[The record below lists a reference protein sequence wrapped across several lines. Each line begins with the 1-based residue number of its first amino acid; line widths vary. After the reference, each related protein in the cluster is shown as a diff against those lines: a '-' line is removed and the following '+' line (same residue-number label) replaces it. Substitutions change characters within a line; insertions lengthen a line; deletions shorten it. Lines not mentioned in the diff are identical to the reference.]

1 MQAVRKLTAC
11 RPLNIAKPAAS
22 SAAMDRVPGKADSS
36 VSSSTSELTIRDTTK
51 KQSLIQLLT
60 LGTLPETA
68 IAWSLITQN
77 YNSPEILLQTQYEKR
92 ILVHVLLGK
101 DLKF

>member
-1 MQAVRKLTAC
+1 MQAVRKLTAR

-22 SAAMDRVPGKADSS
+22 SAAMDRIPGKAASS
-36 VSSSTSELTIRDTTK
+36 VSSSTSELTIT
-51 KQSLIQLLT
+51 
-60 LGTLPETA
+60 ETA
-68 IAWSLITQN
+68 IVITQN
-77 YNSPEILLQTQYEKR
+77 YNPPEILLQTQYEKR

>member
-1 MQAVRKLTAC
+1 MQAVRKLTAR

-22 SAAMDRVPGKADSS
+22 SAAMDRIPGKAASS
-36 VSSSTSELTIRDTTK
+36 VSSSISELTIT
-51 KQSLIQLLT
+51 
-60 LGTLPETA
+60 ETA

-77 YNSPEILLQTQYEKR
+77 YNPPEILLQTQYEKR

-101 DLKF
+101 DLNF